1 MRRIFVALALSANLF
16 SVCFAHS
23 HVSDSSWAK
32 GIVTEYK
39 LKGFDPLL
47 TLDTS
52 QVPLSKL
59 QIASIAFVTCR
70 HMSEV
75 SDRLSSKIKVLED
88 LVNRSATN
96 QSESDVSKLRKMV
109 SDLKIDSLTVTSW
122 ANSISR
128 LRSIVRTCNA
138 ELKTLGADPLWMAET
153 LRDLSSR
160 LTQFQQRAE
169 TSKPKN

>member
-1 MRRIFVALALSANLF
+1 MRRLFVALALSANLF

-23 HVSDSSWAK
+23 CVSDSSWAK

-70 HMSEV
+70 QMSEV
-75 SDRLSSKIKVLED
+75 GDRLSSKIKVLED
-88 LVNRSATN
+88 FVNKSASS
-96 QSESDVSKLRKMV
+96 QSESDVSKLREMV
-109 SDLKIDSLTVTSW
+109 SDLKLDMQTVKSW
-122 ANSISR
+122 QESISR
-128 LRSIVRTCNA
+128 RSIIRTCNT
-138 ELKTLGADPLWMAET
+138 ELKAIGADPLWMAEI
-153 LRDLSSR
+153 LRDLSTR
-160 LTQFQQRAE
+160 LVKLQ
-169 TSKPKN
+169 